1 MQLLKPKPK
10 WIFLL
15 GILISLFVH
24 CGKEKAQE
32 SSAGFDLR
40 DPEKENNI
48 LLKIEDS
55 EYFNLDF
62 KRYVQGAVG
71 DDYNTLSLPSLSRLF
86 DNFVEEKILLQ
97 AARAQNITLSWE
109 EKKEYLAK
117 LTNEFW
123 FINKKKSLD
132 EDDVEILFDRLLI
145 EKYTYEVV
153 KDIEVNDE
161 EIKEYYDLHKREFLR
176 PERVKVSQILLGTE
190 DKAIEVYERV
200 KFGSEE
206 GFRKIAQDESIG
218 IEATKGGEMG
228 VFELGQL
235 PYEMEKVV
243 FSLQVGEL
251 SPVVESTY
259 GYHIFRLDERHE
271 AELIS
276 EEKASSSL
284 RVKLLDQK
292 IKQSIARHIEDLK
305 DNSEW
310 TFYPENLSFP
320 YQRNNL

>member
-1 MQLLKPKPK
+1 MLKLR

-15 GILISLFVH
+15 GVLVSLIVY
-24 CGKEKAQE
+24 CGKEE
-32 SSAGFDLR
+32 SKESRAGFDLR
-40 DPEKENNI
+40 DPQKENNVI
-48 LLKIEDS
+48 LEIGDS
-55 EYFNLDF
+55 QYFNFDF
-62 KRYVQGAVG
+62 ERYVQGAVG
-71 DDYNTLSLPSLSRLF
+71 DDYNSLSLPSLSRLL
-86 DNFVEEKILLQ
+86 DNFVDEKILLQ

-117 LTNEFW
+117 LSNEFW
-123 FINKKKSLD
+123 FTNKKTSLD

-153 KDIEVNDE
+153 KDIEVSDE

-176 PERVKVSQILLGTE
+176 PERVRVSQILLGTE

-200 KFGSEE
+200 KYASEE
-206 GFRKIAQDESIG
+206 GFRKIAQEESIG
-218 IEATKGGEMG
+218 IEAAKGGEMG

-243 FSLQVGEL
+243 FSLKVGEL

-259 GYHIFRLDERHE
+259 GYHIFRLDARYE

-292 IKQSIARHIEDLK
+292 IKQSIDQHIENLK
-305 DNSEW
+305 DNLEW
-310 TFYPENLSFP
+310 TFYPQNLAFP
-320 YQRNNL
+320 YQRNSL

>member
-1 MQLLKPKPK
+1 MKLLKLKPK

-15 GILISLFVH
+15 GTLIFLFLH
-24 CGKEKAQE
+24 CGKDEPQE
-32 SSAGFDLR
+32 SRAGFNLR
-40 DPEKENNI
+40 DPQKENSVI
-48 LLKIEDS
+48 LKIES
-55 EYFNLDF
+55 SQYLNSDF
-62 KRYVQGAVG
+62 ERYVQGVVG

-117 LTNEFW
+117 LSNEFW
-123 FINKKKSLD
+123 FINKKTSLD

-200 KFGSEE
+200 KHASEE

-235 PYEMEKVV
+235 PYEMEQVV
-243 FSLQVGEL
+243 FSLRVGEL

-259 GYHIFRLDERHE
+259 GYHIFRLDERYE

-276 EEKASSSL
+276 EEKASASL

-292 IKQSIARHIEDLK
+292 IKQSIAQHLEDLK
-305 DNSEW
+305 NNLEW
-310 TFYPENLSFP
+310 TFYPQNLTFP

>member
-1 MQLLKPKPK
+1 MKLPKSK
-10 WIFLL
+10 SSWVFLL
-15 GILISLFVH
+15 AAFMFLFIH
-24 CGKEKAQE
+24 CGKEKPQE

-40 DPEKENNI
+40 DPETKDNI
-48 LLKIEDS
+48 ILEVGES
-55 EYFNLDF
+55 RYFNSDF
-62 KRYVQGAVG
+62 ERYVQGVVG
-71 DDYNTLSLPSLSRLF
+71 DDYNSLSFPSLSRLL

-97 AARAQNITLSWE
+97 SARAQNLVLSWE

-117 LTNEFW
+117 ISNEFW
-123 FINKKKSLD
+123 FINKKASLE

-145 EKYTYEVV
+145 EKYTYEIV

-161 EIKEYYDLHKREFLR
+161 EIKEYYELHKREFLR

-200 KFGSEE
+200 KYAPEE
-206 GFRKIAQDESIG
+206 GFRKAVQEESIG
-218 IEATKGGEMG
+218 VEASKGGEMG

-259 GYHIFRLDERHE
+259 GYHIFRLDERNE

-276 EEKASSSL
+276 EEKASSAL

-292 IKQSIARHIEDLK
+292 IKQSISKHVDDLK
-305 DNSEW
+305 RNLEW
-310 TFYPENLSFP
+310 TFYPQNLSFP